1 MISFSFDAKKEE
13 SFDNSLKEGSYPVTI
28 VEATYKPSKSNPNN
42 FMISVVYQISGD
54 SFNGWKIYDNFNV
67 VNSNELAQKIGRS
80 DLKAMCESCGLGG
93 FGDPSEL
100 IGESLMVTTKNKVF
114 NGRENPNVVKY
125 APISQGEK
133 TPNHLDDIPF
143 G

>member
-80 DLKAMCESCGLGG
+80 DLKAMCESCGLEG
-93 FGDPSEL
+93 FSNPSEL